1 LKENGMSSKRI
12 AVRVVFIVLA
22 SAGIDSRDVHAREFA
37 RIEIDAKQTGMT
49 ISPLLFGQNIEHT
62 RRAITHGIS
71 AEMIANRKFA
81 GVEKGLPTRWTMLPG
96 GRVSIDDHVAYAGK
110 YPVRLENSG
119 GATSGIGQRHNW
131 LAFRKDAKYAFR
143 VWTKSDAL
151 QTLWIRIA
159 EEGTT
164 RVVFER
170 ETVAKAGDWQLWSG
184 EFIAPATVEKA
195 TFELGGKSPG
205 VFWIGAVSLMP
216 ADNFHGMRRDVVALL
231 KQIKPG
237 SLRWPGGCY
246 AEFYRWQEG
255 LLPVDKRPP
264 LGPTGLSFLLPEND
278 DYDPQE
284 LGIDEFLALCR
295 EVNAEPAITAR
306 VSENTAEDVAAMVEY
321 CNGGEN
327 TKWGQIR
334 VRRGHPEPY
343 AVKYWFIGNELIAF
357 GRGGANTPEVCGA
370 QTLRFATA
378 MKKVDPSVNLTGC
391 TWCGDDK
398 WNKALIARAG
408 HVLDQYSAHNYL
420 LDTFKGNPLEIPRAP
435 TTHLRP
441 LLANM
446 HASLLRDVPA
456 GRRFGIAFDEWNTK
470 WGLQG
475 SVAMGLYTAGALNL
489 LCREAELLGI
499 DRAYYFMAINEGAVQ
514 VLPLTARLDTAGE
527 VFDLFKVHQGN
538 RLLKTP
544 STAAEADIDLCA
556 SATPD
561 GKRIHVTVVNRNA
574 ADERAVELTL
584 RHFTATAESAV
595 KRLIPRTLD
604 MNEREFRQLDEKAAL
619 VDGNRVTVKLPACS
633 IARLEFVSP

>member
-1 LKENGMSSKRI
+1 MSRQ
-12 AVRVVFIVLA
+12 RFVVVVLSVILAGVGFSVSDVLA
-22 SAGIDSRDVHAREFA
+22 HELTRV
-37 RIEIDAKQTGMT
+37 EIDAKQTGTT

-62 RRAITHGIS
+62 RRSITQGIS

-81 GVEKGLPTRWTMLPG
+81 GVEKKLPKRWTAFGG
-96 GRVSIDDHVAYAGK
+96 GRVSVDDKVAYAGK
-110 YPVRLENSG
+110 YSVRLENSS
-119 GATSGIGQRHNW
+119 GATSGIGQQHDW

-143 VWTKSDAL
+143 VWIKSDSP
-151 QTLWIRIA
+151 QTLWMRIRG
-159 EEGTT
+159 GTEAGI
-164 RVVFER
+164 VFEG
-170 ETVAKAGDWQLWSG
+170 ETVAKPGDWQLWSG
-184 EFIAPATVEKA
+184 EFTAPATVERA
-195 TFELGGKSPG
+195 RFELGGKTPG

-216 ADNFHGMRRDVVALL
+216 ADNVHGMRRDVIALL

-255 LLPVDKRPP
+255 LLPVDQRPP

-295 EVNAEPAITAR
+295 EVDAEPAITAR
-306 VSENTAEDVAAMVEY
+306 VSENTAEDGAAWVEY
-321 CNGGEN
+321 CNSGEN

-334 VRRGHPEPY
+334 ARRGHPEPY
-343 AVKYWFIGNELIAF
+343 AVKYWFIGNELVAF
-357 GRGGANTPEVCGA
+357 GRGGANKPEVCGD

-378 MKKVDPSVNLTGC
+378 MKKVDPSINLTGC
-391 TWCGDDK
+391 TWRGDDK
-398 WNKALIARAG
+398 WNQTLIARAG
-408 HVLDQYSAHNYL
+408 SVLDQYSAHNYL
-420 LDTFKGNPLEIPRAP
+420 LDTFKGDAREIPRMP
-435 TTHLRP
+435 TMHLRP

-456 GRRFGIAFDEWNTK
+456 GCRFGIAFDEWNTM
-470 WGLQG
+470 WGRQG
-475 SVAMGLYTAGALNL
+475 SVSMGLYTAGALNL
-489 LCREAELLGI
+489 LCREAEPLGI
-499 DRAYYFMAINEGAVQ
+499 DRAYYFMAINEGAIQ
-514 VLPLTARLDTAGE
+514 VSPFTSRLDTAGE

-544 STAAEADIDLCA
+544 PTVAEADIDLCA

-561 GKRIHVTVVNRNA
+561 GKRIYVTVVNRNTT
-574 ADERAVELTL
+574 DERAVELTL
-584 RHFTATAESAV
+584 RHFAATAESAV

-619 VDGNRVTVKLPACS
+619 VDGNRVVVKVSACS
-633 IARLEFVSP
+633 IAWLEFVSP